1 MLMSWMDFENPLC
14 GYQTVLISCARWL
27 WFQIFQVLIVRNKDA
42 RKQISVLLSKDE
54 FLYWFSVNSKAP
66 WATLFWNFLLKHWEE
81 VQIIMESDE
90 GCHPFIETPGVFVP
104 NVTMLV
110 VAVVNVNL
118 QAKAHKL
125 HNVTAGLHCVT
136 ILYLNLQAAKQ
147 RNPNVS
153 GEASSQVDT
162 HLGNWFLFYYELDF
176 TWRGISS
183 EYCWFWGTPWN
194 LHKLFQTP
202 PKKLVKVLEEAGK
215 GPLLTLMSAVVP
227 CWHFVL
233 NMILYAGIL
242 CLAEN
247 SLCSL

>member
-1 MLMSWMDFENPLC
+1 MQGCKSSFCCPRMNFFTDSW
-14 GYQTVLISCARWL
+14 
-27 WFQIFQVLIVRNKDA
+27 
-42 RKQISVLLSKDE
+42 
-54 FLYWFSVNSKAP
+54 SKAP
-66 WATLFWNFLLKHWEE
+66 GATLFWNFLLKHWEE
-81 VQIIMESDE
+81 VQLLMESDE

-110 VAVVNVNL
+110 VPVVNVNL

-125 HNVTAGLHCVT
+125 HNVTTELHCVT

-153 GEASSQVDT
+153 GEPSSQVDT

-202 PKKLVKVLEEAGK
+202 PK
-215 GPLLTLMSAVVP
+215 
-227 CWHFVL
+227 
-233 NMILYAGIL
+233 I
-242 CLAEN
+242 
-247 SLCSL
+247 